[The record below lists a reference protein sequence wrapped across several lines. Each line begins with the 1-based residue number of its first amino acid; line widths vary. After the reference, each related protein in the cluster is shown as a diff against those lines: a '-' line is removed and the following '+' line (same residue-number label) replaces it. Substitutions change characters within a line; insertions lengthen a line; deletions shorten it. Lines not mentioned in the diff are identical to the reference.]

1 MDFLKDLH
9 DRGILNAITNEEKA
23 KKFFI
28 DKKAAAYIG
37 FDPTAASLHLGN
49 YLLITIIKRLKQ
61 FGIDCFAL
69 VGGATGMIGDPSGKT
84 KERQLLTIDK
94 VNDNKQLIINQ
105 LIKLGVDSKKIID
118 NYDFYKEMNFLTF
131 LRDVGKYVNINYL
144 LEKEI
149 IKTRLES
156 GLSFTEFSYNL
167 IQSYDFWKLYNYHN
181 IHLQIGGSDQWG
193 NITAG
198 IELIRKKTLE
208 SIDNDNAVGLTVNL
222 LTNSEGKKFGKS
234 EQGAIFL
241 DKNLT
246 SPYKMYQYLINQPD
260 SEVFKLIKAL
270 TFLSIDEINKL
281 EQEHFSN
288 PSKKYA
294 QLTLAKEVVKDIH
307 GHIELDKAMYISEK
321 LFSGDIKDIDINDL
335 KTISN
340 DFENSFEADQ
350 DKYNILDLMVLS
362 NIVKSKTQAR
372 ELIKSGAI
380 TVNGNKINDEFFI
393 IEKNKSFN
401 REFCIIK
408 KGKKLYTIIKWKN
421 TIEFTEYW

>member
-1 MDFLKDLH
+1 MDFIKDLC
-9 DRGILNAITNEEKA
+9 DRGILNAVTNEA
-23 KKFFI
+23 KIQLFFQN
-28 DKKAAAYIG
+28 KKAAAYIG

-49 YLLITIIKRLKQ
+49 YLLITIIKRLKMA
-61 FGIDCFAL
+61 GIDCYAL

-84 KERQLLTIDK
+84 SERQLLTIDK
-94 VNDNKQLIINQ
+94 VNSNKALIINQ
-105 LIKLGVDSKKIID
+105 LIQLGVDKDKIID
-118 NYDFYKEMNFLTF
+118 NYDFYKDMNFLTF

-167 IQSYDFWKLYNYHN
+167 IQSYDFWKLYNLYN
-181 IHLQIGGSDQWG
+181 IELQIGGSDQWG

-198 IELIRKKTLE
+198 IELIRKKNNNENT
-208 SIDNDNAVGLTVNL
+208 NAVGLTVNL

-294 QLTLAKEVVKDIH
+294 QLALAKEVVKDIH
-307 GHIELDKAMYISEK
+307 GHIELDKAMYISAK

-335 KTISN
+335 ITISN

-372 ELIKSGAI
+372 QLIKSGAI

-393 IEKNKSFN
+393 IEKKKSFN
-401 REFCIIK
+401 KEFCIIK

-421 TIEFTEYW
+421 TIEFNEY

>member
-1 MDFLKDLH
+1 MNFIKDLC
-9 DRGILNAITNEEKA
+9 DRGILNAVTNEA
-23 KKFFI
+23 KIQLFFQN
-28 DKKAAAYIG
+28 KKAAAYIG

-49 YLLITIIKRLKQ
+49 YLLITIIKRLKIA
-61 FGIDCFAL
+61 GIDCYAL

-84 KERQLLTIDK
+84 SERQLLTIDK
-94 VNDNKQLIINQ
+94 VNSNKTLIINQ
-105 LIKLGVDSKKIID
+105 LIQLGVDKNKIID
-118 NYDFYKEMNFLTF
+118 NYDFYKDMNFLTF

-167 IQSYDFWKLYNYHN
+167 IQSYDFWKLYNLYN
-181 IHLQIGGSDQWG
+181 IELQIGGSDQWG

-198 IELIRKKTLE
+198 IELIRKKSNNENT
-208 SIDNDNAVGLTVNL
+208 NAVGLTVNL

-281 EQEHFSN
+281 EAEHLQSPN
-288 PSKKYA
+288 KKIA
-294 QLTLAKEVVKDIH
+294 QSTLANEVVKDIH
-307 GHIELDKAMYISEK
+307 GEDELKKAIYISEK
-321 LFSGDIKDIDINDL
+321 LFSGDIRAININDL
-335 KTISN
+335 EIIAQ
-340 DFENSFEADQ
+340 DFENSFIANQ
-350 DKYNILDLMVLS
+350 NSYNILELMVLAK
-362 NIVKSKTQAR
+362 VVQSKTQAK
-372 ELIKSGAI
+372 ELIKSNAI
-380 TVNGNKINDEFFI
+380 MLNGEKITNEQFVVD
-393 IEKNKSFN
+393 KNNSFN
-401 REFCIIK
+401 NQFSILK
-408 KGKKLYTIIKWKN
+408 KGKKSYTIIKW
-421 TIEFTEYW
+421 

>member
-1 MDFLKDLH
+1 MDFIKDLC
-9 DRGILNAITNEEKA
+9 DRGILNAVTNEA
-23 KKFFI
+23 KIQLFFQN
-28 DKKAAAYIG
+28 KKAAAYIG

-49 YLLITIIKRLKQ
+49 YLLITIIKRLKMA
-61 FGIDCFAL
+61 GIDCYAL

-84 KERQLLTIDK
+84 SERQLLTIDK
-94 VNDNKQLIINQ
+94 VNSNKALIINQ
-105 LIKLGVDSKKIID
+105 LIQLGVDKDKIID
-118 NYDFYKEMNFLTF
+118 NYDFYKDMNFLTF

-167 IQSYDFWKLYNYHN
+167 IQSYDFWKLYNLYN
-181 IHLQIGGSDQWG
+181 IELQIGGSDQWG

-198 IELIRKKTLE
+198 IELIRKKNNNENT
-208 SIDNDNAVGLTVNL
+208 NAVGLTVNL

-294 QLTLAKEVVKDIH
+294 QLALAKEVVKDIH
-307 GHIELDKAMYISEK
+307 GHIELDKAMYISAK

-335 KTISN
+335 ITISN

-362 NIVKSKTQAR
+362 NIVNSKTQAR
-372 ELIKSGAI
+372 QLIKSGAI

-393 IEKNKSFN
+393 IEKKKSFN
-401 REFCIIK
+401 KEFCIIK

-421 TIEFTEYW
+421 TIEFNEY

>member
-167 IQSYDFWKLYNYHN
+167 IQSYDF
-181 IHLQIGGSDQWG
+181 
-193 NITAG
+193 
-198 IELIRKKTLE
+198 
-208 SIDNDNAVGLTVNL
+208 
-222 LTNSEGKKFGKS
+222 
-234 EQGAIFL
+234 
-241 DKNLT
+241 
-246 SPYKMYQYLINQPD
+246 
-260 SEVFKLIKAL
+260 
-270 TFLSIDEINKL
+270 
-281 EQEHFSN
+281 
-288 PSKKYA
+288 
-294 QLTLAKEVVKDIH
+294 
-307 GHIELDKAMYISEK
+307 
-321 LFSGDIKDIDINDL
+321 
-335 KTISN
+335 
-340 DFENSFEADQ
+340 
-350 DKYNILDLMVLS
+350 
-362 NIVKSKTQAR
+362 
-372 ELIKSGAI
+372 
-380 TVNGNKINDEFFI
+380 
-393 IEKNKSFN
+393 
-401 REFCIIK
+401 
-408 KGKKLYTIIKWKN
+408 
-421 TIEFTEYW
+421 